1 VTDGVTL
8 GYGTEVLRDGGAG
21 LFQVAAQTAAATEA
35 LQSAPLDPVMFGLTP
50 GAPGFAAAV
59 AAARAAQA
67 RGFAAEGDRA
77 TDVAGRAATAAD
89 LGDGLTVDT
98 TRIAGR

>member
-1 VTDGVTL
+1 MTDGVAL
-8 GYGTEVLRDGGAG
+8 GYGTGVLRDGGAG
-21 LFQVAAQTAAATEA
+21 LFRVAAQTAAATRA

-67 RGFAAEGDRA
+67 RGFVGERDRA
-77 TDVAGRAATAAD
+77 TDVADRAGTAAT
-89 LGDGLTVDT
+89 LGDGLTADS